1 MLVKKGLGME
11 KEGLKITF
19 LMDYFKFTAGQ
30 EIFFNK
36 NDITVLFG
44 DQGAGKTTLIKS
56 FSSKESLKK
65 YNNKYIL
72 VDNFPFK
79 NCLYAES
86 ESFRRRD
93 GGFILS
99 RLDTEKIIL
108 NDMSHGQAW
117 RRFID
122 TIKKR
127 EYQDSLVIFDEPET
141 SLSVESTLEF
151 CRLINYLKKELRLT
165 VIIATHNPVIIEF
178 LADRIIEVPSCED
191 VDKTTLLSSIKEKV
205 DLFRCEFVKN

>member
-1 MLVKKGLGME
+1 ME
-11 KEGLKITF
+11 ENRLKIAF
-19 LMDYFKFTAGQ
+19 LMDYFKFVAGQ
-30 EIFFNK
+30 EISFLK
-36 NDITVLFG
+36 NEITVLFG

-56 FSSKESLKK
+56 FSSKESLSK

-72 VDNFPFK
+72 IEKFPFR

-86 ESFRRRD
+86 ESFRRKE

-122 TIKKR
+122 TIKRR
-127 EYQDSLVIFDEPET
+127 EYHDSLVIFDEPET
-141 SLSVESTLEF
+141 SLSVDSILEF
-151 CRLINYLKKELRLT
+151 CKLINNLKKELSLT
-165 VIIATHNPVIIEF
+165 VIIATHNPIIIEF
-178 LADRIIEVPSCED
+178 LADRIIEVPSCAEINKAD
-191 VDKTTLLSSIKEKV
+191 LLSSIKGKV
-205 DLFRCEFVKN
+205 DSFRAGFVKN

>member
-1 MLVKKGLGME
+1 ME
-11 KEGLKITF
+11 RDEFKITF
-19 LMDYFKFTAGQ
+19 LMDYFKFSAGQ
-30 EIFFNK
+30 EISFLK
-36 NDITVLFG
+36 NDITILFG

-56 FSSKESLKK
+56 FSSKEAVSL

-72 VDNFPFK
+72 IEKFPFR

-86 ESFRRRD
+86 ESFRRKN

-122 TIKKR
+122 TIKRR
-127 EYQDSLVIFDEPET
+127 EYHDSLVIFDEPET
-141 SLSVESTLEF
+141 SLSIDSILEF
-151 CRLINYLKKELRLT
+151 CSLINLLKKELKIT
-165 VIIATHNPVIIEF
+165 AIIATHNPIIIEF
-178 LADRIIEVPSCED
+178 LADRIIEVPSCKDINKTELLESLA
-191 VDKTTLLSSIKEKV
+191 DKVNVFRRGFIK
-205 DLFRCEFVKN
+205 N

>member
-1 MLVKKGLGME
+1 ME
-11 KEGLKITF
+11 KVELKITF
-19 LMDYFKFTAGQ
+19 VMDYFKFMAGQ
-30 EIFFNK
+30 EISFVK
-36 NDITVLFG
+36 NEITVLFG

-56 FSSKESLKK
+56 FSSKESLRK

-72 VDNFPFK
+72 VENFPFK

-86 ESFRRRD
+86 ESFRVKN

-99 RLDTEKIIL
+99 RLDTEKIVL

-127 EYQDSLVIFDEPET
+127 ENHDSLVIFDEPET
-141 SLSVESTLEF
+141 SLSIESILEF
-151 CRLINYLKKELRLT
+151 CRLINYLKKELKIT
-165 VIIATHNPVIIEF
+165 AIIATHNPIIIEF
-178 LADRIIEVPSCED
+178 LADRIIEVPSCTEL
-191 VDKTTLLSSIKEKV
+191 DKSSLLLSLKEKV
-205 DLFRCEFVKN
+205 DVFRESFVKY